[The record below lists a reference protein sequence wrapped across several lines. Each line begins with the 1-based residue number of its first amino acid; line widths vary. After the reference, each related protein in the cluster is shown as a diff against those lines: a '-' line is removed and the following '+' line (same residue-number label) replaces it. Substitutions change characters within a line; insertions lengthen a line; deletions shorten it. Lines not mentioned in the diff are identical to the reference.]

1 MNDRERHE
9 VRVWALDQWREEL
22 ARLNARGPASDA
34 PEDLDVF
41 GSLKDF
47 ILNRIGVLER
57 QLLGVPS

>member
-1 MNDRERHE
+1 
-9 VRVWALDQWREEL
+9 L
-22 ARLNARGPASDA
+22 ARLNARGPASDD

-57 QLLGVPS
+57 QLLGVSS